1 MAQLDTVSNP
11 LRTQAGDTGRGKYP
25 LNITSDGGHQINVST
40 GVVNATVDSTLY
52 AGDRLVVYQVSK
64 VLLPWALYGPPVPP
78 APAPSPAESK
88 RKKKAGTE
96 AVADAPTAETA
107 AGTTAS
113 EAARRV
119 RGVGGGACVA
129 VVVAVAMWWGM

>member
-11 LRTQAGDTGRGKYP
+11 LRAQAGDTGRGKYP
-25 LNITSDGGHQINVST
+25 LNITSDGGQLVNVST

-88 RKKKAGTE
+88 KKKKAGPE
-96 AVADAPTAETA
+96 AVADAPAADTA

-113 EAARRV
+113 EAARGV
-119 RGVGGGACVA
+119 RGVGAGSCVA
-129 VVVAVAMWWGM
+129 VVVAAMWWGM